1 MKGHLS
7 PCERWHFTVQKAVFH
22 NAKDGLS
29 QSRPQPPCRQAE
41 TNKAAEK
48 KKLPF
53 ILNRFKNSC
62 YLCLL
67 QEATKLFFTGLIHL
81 AS

>member
-7 PCERWHFTVQKAVFH
+7 PCERWPFTVQKAVFH

-48 KKLPF
+48 KKTS
-53 ILNRFKNSC
+53 IYFK
-62 YLCLL
+62 
-67 QEATKLFFTGLIHL
+67 QI
-81 AS
+81 